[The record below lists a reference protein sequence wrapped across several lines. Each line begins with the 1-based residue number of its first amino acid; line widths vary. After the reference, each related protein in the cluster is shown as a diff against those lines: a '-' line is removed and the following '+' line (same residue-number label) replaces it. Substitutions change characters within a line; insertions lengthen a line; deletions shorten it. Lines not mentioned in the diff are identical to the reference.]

1 MNPIKKH
8 NSINNFFF
16 NLSCILFCLI
26 PISLITGPFFP
37 DLFLTLISLIYLFL
51 FFKKDQFDEI
61 LKKFIYIS
69 LIFYFFIVI
78 SSLTSEIKLISL
90 KSSLFYFRFI
100 FFVPSI
106 IYLFKN
112 NKNLN
117 TYFLNVIFITFIIL
131 IADSLLQYFIGY
143 NIFGY
148 EPINIADI
156 DKRITGMFGDDE
168 ILGSYLSKF
177 LPILLSF
184 IFLSNLK
191 NKELI
196 TITSIVL
203 FGLCIFIS
211 SERTSF
217 IHYLIFSFLFIS
229 LSNLNIKKKFILL
242 LIVPIVILIT
252 FIDSGKKHRMLLS
265 TFYSIKSLQFSK
277 YHSDHY
283 KTAYKMF
290 LDKKIIGHGPKSF
303 RFKCSD
309 AKYKISKN
317 SCSTHPHNTY
327 FQLLSET
334 GILGFIVIF
343 SLFIYLSFLILKI
356 FYYKFILK
364 NNLYLNSQVSIICG
378 LFVYLFPI
386 SPNGNFFNNWLNV
399 IFFIQ
404 ILLFFL
410 TNFKSSKRKI

>member
-1 MNPIKKH
+1 MKH
-8 NSINNFFF
+8 ISINNFFF

-26 PISLITGPFFP
+26 PISLISGPFFP
-37 DLFLTLISLIYLFL
+37 DLFLSLITFIYLIL
-51 FFKKDQFDEI
+51 FFKKDQFDET

-69 LIFYFFIVI
+69 LIFYFLIVI
-78 SSLTSEIKLISL
+78 SSLISEVRLISL
-90 KSSLFYFRFI
+90 KSSIFYFRFI
-100 FFVPSI
+100 FFVPAV

-112 NKNLN
+112 TKNLN
-117 TYFLNVIFITFIIL
+117 TYFLNLMLITFIIL
-131 IADSLLQYFIGY
+131 IVDSSLQYFFGQ

-148 EPINIADI
+148 EPINIANI

-184 IFLSNLK
+184 IFLSNLR

-196 TITSIVL
+196 TITSIIL
-203 FGLCIFIS
+203 FGLCIFLS

-217 IHYLIFSFLFIS
+217 VHYLIFSFLFIS

-242 LIVPIVILIT
+242 LIVPIVLLIT

-265 TFYSIKSLQFSK
+265 TFYSIKSLQFST

-290 LDKKIIGHGPKSF
+290 LDKKMIGHGPKSF

-309 AKYKISKN
+309 TKYKISES

-327 FQLLSET
+327 LQLLSET
-334 GILGFIVIF
+334 GILGFIFIF
-343 SLFIYLSFLILKI
+343 SLFIYLSYLISKI
-356 FYYKFILK
+356 FYHKFILK
-364 NNLYLNSQVSIICG
+364 DDLYLNSQVSIICG

-399 IFFIQ
+399 IFFLQ

-410 TNFKSSKRKI
+410 TNFKNSKRKV

>member
-1 MNPIKKH
+1 MKTI
-8 NSINNFFF
+8 SINNFFF

-26 PISLITGPFFP
+26 PVSLISGPFIP
-37 DLFLTLISLIYLFL
+37 DLFLTLISLIYLFF
-51 FFKKDQFDEI
+51 FFKKDHYDQI
-61 LKKFIYIS
+61 LKTYICIS
-69 LIFYFFIVI
+69 LIFYFFIVL
-78 SSLTSEIKLISL
+78 SSLTSEILISSL

-100 FFVPSI
+100 FFVPAV
-106 IYLFKN
+106 IYLFKK

-117 TYFLNVIFITFIIL
+117 TYFLNLILITFVIL
-131 IADSLLQYFIGY
+131 ITDSLLQYFFGQ
-143 NIFGY
+143 NILGF

-156 DKRITGMFGDDE
+156 DKRITGMFGSDE

-177 LPILLSF
+177 LPILISF
-184 IFLSNLK
+184 IFLSNLR

-196 TITSIVL
+196 VVVSIIF
-203 FGLCIFIS
+203 FGLCIFLS
-211 SERTSF
+211 SERASF
-217 IHYLIFSFLFIS
+217 IHYLIFTSLFIS
-229 LSNLNIKKKFILL
+229 LSNLNLKKKFLLFIL
-242 LIVPIVILIT
+242 IPIVIFIT
-252 FIDSGKKHRMLLS
+252 FLDSGKKHRMLVS
-265 TFYSIKSLQFSK
+265 TFYSIKSLHFSK

-309 AKYKISKN
+309 IKYKISES

-334 GILGFIVIF
+334 GILGFLVIF
-343 SLFIYLSFLILKI
+343 SFFIYLTFFILKI
-356 FYYKFILK
+356 FYNKFVLK
-364 NNLYLNSQVSIICG
+364 DNLYSKSQISIICG

-399 IFFIQ
+399 IFFLQ
-404 ILLFFL
+404 IFLFFL
-410 TNFKSSKRKI
+410 TNLKNSEKKI